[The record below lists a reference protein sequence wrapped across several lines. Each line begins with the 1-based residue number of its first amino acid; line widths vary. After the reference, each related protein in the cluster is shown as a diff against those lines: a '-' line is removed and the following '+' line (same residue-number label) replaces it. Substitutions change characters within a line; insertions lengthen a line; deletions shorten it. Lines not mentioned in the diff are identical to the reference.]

1 MFKGLALVLLVI
13 LPTLPLSAALPSE
26 DLHARANS
34 LLVQAQKAAVFDAN
48 SNGAPFHQTV
58 SFHFSGLVQGD
69 ERGTFVRDWV
79 SKEQWRWKWE
89 LPDYQE
95 ISVRNGKQIGERET
109 AEFESV
115 RVQQLWWALPPFPLI
130 LGQNDLV
137 KKIEPAK
144 VNGSDAQCIRFEA
157 VRGRNRWDR
166 EICVNAANATLARW
180 TDERRE
186 IEWTDY
192 IPFRSTF
199 YPRHLVVK
207 ELGNKIIEADVEFR
221 EAPGLSQP
229 EFDIPSDMRVRK
241 ACEHFSQPIVT
252 REQKPEYPRRIGAK
266 TIKAE
271 VVVQVKVGVQGKEEA
286 AQITETGGDDLDRA
300 ALEAVKKWE
309 FEPAKCDG
317 DPVEHKLPVTIHFGD
332 R

>member
-1 MFKGLALVLLVI
+1 MFKGLALALLV
-13 LPTLPLSAALPSE
+13 TLPNLSHSTPLPSE
-26 DLHARANS
+26 DLHARANAF
-34 LLVQAQKAAVFDAN
+34 LVQAQKSVVFDSN
-48 SNGAPFHQTV
+48 SNGEPFHETV

-69 ERGTFVRDWV
+69 QKGTFVRDWV

-95 ISVRNGKQIGERET
+95 ISVRNGHQIGERET

-115 RVQQLWWALPPFPLI
+115 RIQQLRWALPPFPLI
-130 LGQNDLV
+130 LGQNELV

-144 VNGSDAQCIRFEA
+144 VNGLDAQCIRFEA

-166 EICVNAANATLARW
+166 EICVNAANNTLARW
-180 TDERRE
+180 SDERRQ

-192 IPFRSTF
+192 VPFRSTF

-207 ELGNKIIEADVEFR
+207 ELGNRIIEADIEFR
-221 EAPGLSQP
+221 EAPEFAQQP
-229 EFDIPSDMRVRK
+229 FEIPSDMRVRK
-241 ACEHFSQPIVT
+241 ACEHFTQPIVT
-252 REQKPEYPRRIGAK
+252 KEEKPEYPRRIRVK
-266 TIKAE
+266 TIKAG
-271 VVVQVKVGVQGKEEA
+271 VVVQVKVGVQGKVEA

-300 ALEAVKKWE
+300 ALDAVKKWE
-309 FEPAKCDG
+309 FEPARCDG
-317 DPVEHKLPVTIHFGD
+317 DPVSHKFPVAIHFGD

>member
-1 MFKGLALVLLVI
+1 MFKGLALALLVT
-13 LPTLPLSAALPSE
+13 LPTLSHSAAVPSD

-34 LLVQAQKAAVFDAN
+34 VLVQAQKAAVFDADT
-48 SNGAPFHQTV
+48 NGIPFHESV
-58 SFHFSGLVQGD
+58 SFVFSGLVQG
-69 ERGTFVRDWV
+69 EKKGTFVRDWV

-95 ISVRNGKQIGERET
+95 INVRNGKQIGERET

-115 RVQQLWWALPPFPLI
+115 RIQQLRWALPPFPLM

-137 KKIEPAK
+137 KKIEPVK
-144 VNGSDAQCIRFEA
+144 VNGLDAQCIRFEA
-157 VRGRNRWDR
+157 IRGRDRWDR
-166 EICVNAANATLARW
+166 EICINAANNTLARW
-180 TDERRE
+180 SDERRQ

-192 IPFRSTF
+192 IPFRATF
-199 YPRHLVVK
+199 YPRHLVVR
-207 ELGNKIIEADVEFR
+207 ELGNKIIEADIEFR
-221 EAPGLSQP
+221 EAP
-229 EFDIPSDMRVRK
+229 EFSHQAFEIPSDMRVRK
-241 ACEHFSQPIVT
+241 ACEHFTQPIVT
-252 REQKPEYPRRIGAK
+252 REQKPEYPRRIGVR

-271 VVVQVKVGVQGKEEA
+271 VVVQVKVGVQGKVDA

-300 ALEAVKKWE
+300 ALDAVKKWE

-317 DPVEHKLPVTIHFGD
+317 DPVSHKLPVAIHFGD